1 MRLKSNLAHF
11 GSAYF
16 KALFLNSTT
25 HVKCC
30 YSNKSRRT
38 IGKLGKV
45 VKVSFTLAL
54 EIRLGDLHVF
64 KLIKEDTLNIYSSL
78 YTICL
83 RKAEKTK
90 PSVA

>member
-1 MRLKSNLAHF
+1 MRLKSNLAHC

-16 KALFLNSTT
+16 KVLFLNSTT
-25 HVKCC
+25 RVKGS
-30 YSNKSRRT
+30 YSNKWRRAT
-38 IGKLGKV
+38 GKLGKG

-54 EIRLGDLHVF
+54 EIRSGDLHVF
-64 KLIKEDTLNIYSSL
+64 KLIEEDTLNMYSSL

-90 PSVA
+90 PNVA